1 VAHRRR
7 TGNHAGDR
15 NKVKGEGGKTLEKE
29 EGMKKDTADTL
40 IDAVLIITVF
50 MFLTGIMIAIWT
62 GIIGLKIAGTAA
74 VIFFAD
80 WAVSIWVDTVDAGKK
95 EKERA

>member
-1 VAHRRR
+1 
-7 TGNHAGDR
+7 
-15 NKVKGEGGKTLEKE
+15 
-29 EGMKKDTADTL
+29 
-40 IDAVLIITVF
+40 
-50 MFLTGIMIAIWT
+50 MIAIWT
-62 GIIGLKIAGTAA
+62 GIIGLKIAATAA